1 MEFFN
6 LLYHNDLKEAVVL
19 VLANKIDLPTARDA
33 GEIAEIF
40 ALSDI
45 KEHDWHV

>member
-6 LLYHNDLKEAVVL
+6 LLYHDDLKNAVVL

-33 GEIAEIF
+33 GQIAELF
-40 ALSDI
+40 EL
-45 KEHDWHV
+45 H